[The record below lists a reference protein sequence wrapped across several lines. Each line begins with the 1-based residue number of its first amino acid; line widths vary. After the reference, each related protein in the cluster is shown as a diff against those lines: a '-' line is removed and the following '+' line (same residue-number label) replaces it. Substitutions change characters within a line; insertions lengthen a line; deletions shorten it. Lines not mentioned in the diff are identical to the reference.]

1 MGRHSLLANRL
12 TYGIDPL
19 RTLAPIFSFPVVDG
33 RDSFIADGRLRGG
46 GASAYV
52 VGARLP

>member
-19 RTLAPIFSFPVVDG
+19 RTLAPTYSFTVVDG
-33 RDSFIADGRLRGG
+33 RDYFIADGRLRGG
-46 GASAYV
+46 GASAHV
-52 VGARLP
+52 VGAGLP